1 MMCMCLFVF
10 CLFLRSCFLACVSRQ
25 RHQFKQPY
33 IHTYIHTYIHAGHL
47 LKIAI
52 VGSHVL
58 KRGVER
64 RLPMICANPD
74 ERAML
79 PDGTLGHMPGAIAAE
94 YTRLGGQVVMFG
106 KPDRKHFDAS
116 KALVTSSIAADAAS
130 TSHAAPPVR
139 FLHVGD
145 SLHHDIAGA
154 SNAEVDSLFIGGGI
168 HASALG
174 LGEGGEGELEEAR
187 VHELQ
192 GQVGINATYALRLFV
207 W

>member
-1 MMCMCLFVF
+1 
-10 CLFLRSCFLACVSRQ
+10 
-25 RHQFKQPY
+25 
-33 IHTYIHTYIHAGHL
+33 L

-52 VGSHVL
+52 IGSHVL

-94 YTRLGGQVVMFG
+94 YSRLGGQVVMFG

-116 KALVTSSIAADAAS
+116 KSLLTSSIAADAAS
-130 TSHAAPPVR
+130 NGHAAPPVR

-168 HASALG
+168 HASTLG

-187 VHELQ
+187 VFELQ
-192 GQVGINATYALRLFV
+192 EKVGIKATYASRLFV